1 MEDRIETILDLERY
15 PLHRL
20 DDARGLALVER
31 CRSELHQDGMFN
43 LDGFVRA
50 GAIARAAAEFA
61 SLFEND
67 AFAHS
72 REHNIYF
79 RDDVDGLEADHPAL
93 RRMTTSQR
101 TICADQMDDSVILR
115 IYEWPPLAEFLS
127 RAMEMPCLY
136 RMADPLARVNAM
148 CYRDGQQLGWHFD
161 RSEFTITLLL
171 QAPESGGE
179 FVYRKDLRTPDDP
192 NHDGV
197 ARLLDGADKAER
209 SLRLKA
215 GTLNVFRGLHTPH
228 CVAPVAGDR
237 PRMVAV
243 FSFFD
248 RPDVCFSPEE
258 RLGFYGRA
266 N

>member
-1 MEDRIETILDLERY
+1 MDDRIATILDVERY

-20 DDARGLALVER
+20 DDAEGRGLVES
-31 CRSELHQDGMFN
+31 CRRELHRNGMFN
-43 LDGFVRA
+43 LDGFVREL
-50 GAIARAAAEFA
+50 AIARAAAEPA
-61 SLFEND
+61 PVFEND
-67 AFAHS
+67 AFSHS

-101 TICADQMDDSVILR
+101 TICADQMDESVILR
-115 IYEWPPLAEFLS
+115 IYEWPPLAEFLAQ
-127 RAMEMPCLY
+127 AMEMPCLY
-136 RMADPLARVNAM
+136 TMADPLARVNAM

-179 FVYRKDLRTPDDP
+179 FVYRKDLRTRDDP

-197 ARLLDGADKAER
+197 ARLLDGADESER
-209 SLRLKA
+209 SLGLEA
-215 GTLNVFRGLHTPH
+215 GPLDVFRGLNTPH

-243 FSFFD
+243 FSFYD
-248 RPDVCFSPEE
+248 RPDVSFSPEE

>member
-243 FSFFD
+243 FSFYD